1 MTIIEAINKI
11 DSLKPNAYTPTDKI
25 RWLSRLDGMV
35 KEEIIDTHE
44 DAENITF
51 NGYDED
57 DENFSIETELL
68 IPYPHD
74 EVYTLWLEAQIDYA
88 NNEYGRYNNSIS
100 MFNSTYS
107 AFERW
112 YNRNHMPL
120 GKNLKFF

>member
-1 MTIIEAINKI
+1 MTIIEAITKI

-25 RWLSRLDGMV
+25 RWLSRLDGRA

-44 DAENITF
+44 GATDTAFE
-51 NGYDED
+51 GYNDETPLD
-57 DENFSIETELL
+57 TELL

-112 YNRNHMPL
+112 YNRNHMPI
-120 GKNLKFF
+120 GKNIKFF

>member
-11 DSLKPNAYTPTDKI
+11 DSLKPNAYTQTDKI

-44 DAENITF
+44 GAVDTTF
-51 NGYDED
+51 KGYND
-57 DENFSIETELL
+57 DTPLETELL

-74 EVYTLWLEAQIDYA
+74 EAYPLWLEAQIDYA

-100 MFNSTYS
+100 MFNATYS
-107 AFERW
+107 AFARW

-120 GKNLKFF
+120 GTHIKLF